1 MKHIITLILAFLI
14 CFSLNAEVRIHMEKE
29 SGVYKVPCTVNGLKM
44 KFIFD
49 TGAAKVCISSTYAEM
64 MLENGYLDKS
74 DIKGTSQSTIADG
87 SVIDNVVINLRK
99 VEIAGL
105 TIENVPAIVVPTQN
119 APLLLGQSV
128 IQQLGRVSID
138 GEDLVIHNA
147 NIYTEDEIDI
157 IYKKAEDMFNNK
169 VFSEALN
176 YYKIVYDFAG
186 EDTNPWILIDM
197 GICYKN
203 LDDID
208 SSIKCHLKAVELDA
222 GLNNDNILYEV
233 YEKLSALFSMRKDYY
248 KSLEYARLKLKYA
261 INDSERAASY
271 YDLSSN
277 YYQLDD
283 YTEGLSY
290 SDKSIKTYNSILK
303 KRKLDTME
311 AWTYV
316 LSYFAKGGI
325 LEDSH
330 RYDEAI
336 ETYSL
341 GKKILEKYKNEEFY
355 QGLINSF
362 NEALSSCYKK
372 LVK

>member
-49 TGAAKVCISSTYAEM
+49 TGASKVCISSTYAEM

-74 DIKGTSQSTIADG
+74 DYKGTSKSTIADG

-105 TIENVPAIVVPTQN
+105 TIENVTAIVVPTQN

-128 IQQLGRVSID
+128 IQKLGRVSID

-147 NIYTEDEIDI
+147 NIYTEDEIDVI
-157 IYKKAEDMFNNK
+157 FNKAEDMFNNK

-176 YYKIVYDFAG
+176 YYKIVYDFYG
-186 EDTNPWILIDM
+186 EDTNPYILLSM
-197 GICYKN
+197 GVCYKN
-203 LDDID
+203 LDNID
-208 SSIKCHLKAVELDA
+208 SSIKCYLKAIELDD
-222 GLNNDNILYEV
+222 GENEDRILFELYS
-233 YEKLSALFSMRKDYY
+233 KLSYLFVLKEDYY
-248 KSLEYARLKLKYA
+248 KSLEYARLMLKYV
-261 INDSERAASY
+261 INDSERAAAYSEIGIK
-271 YDLSSN
+271 N
-277 YYQLDD
+277 YLTNNN
-283 YTEGLSY
+283 TEGLSY
-290 SDKSIKTYNSILK
+290 IDKSINTYKKILK
-303 KRKLDTME
+303 NRSLDTDE
-311 AWTYV
+311 ASYYV
-316 LSYFAKGGI
+316 LSYLYKGYI
-325 LEDSH
+325 LEELF

-336 ETYSL
+336 EIYAT
-341 GKKILEKYKNEEFY
+341 GKKVIEKYKNEEFY
-355 QGLINSF
+355 QNLIDDF
-362 NEALSSCYKK
+362 NKGLSSCYKK